1 MLFLC
6 EKGHCSSPYQC
17 AYLHSRAKDN
27 WLCLSIGQVIKKK
40 ETLRGYV
47 FESCHVQIPA
57 SCSYSYVL
65 KQAIWMAL
73 QLEHVHHIHFQQ
85 FIIIED
91 CPCTQ
96 MTKSLSE
103 YETVCGTGYAHSRY
117 SVHVKTTMFGA
128 ISRLKCLGSAVVVA
142 VR

>member
-1 MLFLC
+1 M
-6 EKGHCSSPYQC
+6 
-17 AYLHSRAKDN
+17 
-27 WLCLSIGQVIKKK
+27 
-40 ETLRGYV
+40 
-47 FESCHVQIPA
+47 QIPA

-73 QLEHVHHIHFQQ
+73 QLEHVHHMHFQQ

-103 YETVCGTGYAHSRY
+103 YETVCGTGFPHSRY

-128 ISRLKCLGSAVVVA
+128 ISRSKCLGSAVVVA